1 MNLNYNIDEGDIR
14 FPTFLNIDKISEK
27 ELTSEYLLK
36 QFEFC
41 HENFIIIF
49 KYFNYF
55 FDINKY
61 FDCNLLI
68 QNLLNNKIEYYSLV
82 IYYYLFDRQIQFFYD
97 DLNIKLFN
105 SQKIS
110 NLIENKI
117 KIKIFQSKFENFYN
131 EILNI
136 FPFFSQNNLID
147 KNQIEKIY
155 FQEQKMLNEYSKLD
169 KNFIPSITTLNIA
182 TKIINLLL
190 ENIKENFNKIRNEKE
205 KKFNDLNKDELIKFY
220 SDLNKIE
227 LMSSLFFYF
236 YFLPS
241 ENIFNKEI
249 NSKEWMKLKKH
260 YKRIIAFPDD
270 EIKLKIKKMTSMINV
285 GMSAFNQVEEENL
298 ENNYYYKA
306 KVGLLMA
313 FYFFNKDK
321 ANIKSLQFL
330 IKPKTKVTQKIWNIL
345 EIKEIKNAMKIILPS
360 ISFSK
365 KFYFKKIENE
375 ISKENIENYY
385 ENIKNNNFQYE
396 ENNKNIQ
403 INFEGENNNLIVNQI
418 NNNIYDENNDPIFLQ
433 KFPSKTEKKSKYK
446 NYVKVK
452 VIHSQKL
459 LLSFENNYSFFDI
472 LCCCF
477 PKKQNL
483 KNSTKDSIIIHIH
496 GGGFIAMSSSSHEM
510 YTRKWANGTGI
521 PVFSIDYRLSPQVSF
536 PKALDDVY
544 QTYLWIINYCEDIFN
559 LTIKNIFLTGDSAGG
574 NLALALNYLLIY
586 KNIQKKP
593 NLLLLAYPAVKISM
607 NPMSLSYLNS
617 LTDPILEASLL
628 KFCLNSYVGDFEDE
642 KNPFLSPLYMNDNVL
657 EKLPVVKIYGGSADP
672 LRDDYIEFTY
682 RLINCGVDCELKEIK
697 YFPHGFLN
705 YDIFMMLTEA
715 GIVNEMI
722 INDINNFLNK
732 NSN

>member
-41 HENFIIIF
+41 HENFLIIF

-97 DLNIKLFN
+97 DLNSKLFN
-105 SQKIS
+105 SQKNS

-147 KNQIEKIY
+147 KNEIEKIY
-155 FQEQKMLNEYSKLD
+155 FQEQKMLNEYSKLN
-169 KNFIPSITTLNIA
+169 KNFIPSIKTLNIA

-205 KKFNDLNKDELIKFY
+205 KKFNDLNKDELIIFY

-236 YFLPS
+236 YFLSS
-241 ENIFNKEI
+241 ESIFNKEI

-260 YKRIIAFPDD
+260 YKRINAFPDD

-345 EIKEIKNAMKIILPS
+345 EIKEIKKAMKIILPS

-365 KFYFKKIENE
+365 KFYFKKIEKE
-375 ISKENIENYY
+375 ISKENIQNYY
-385 ENIKNNNFQYE
+385 ENIKNNNFQSE

-403 INFEGENNNLIVNQI
+403 INFEGESHNLIINQ
-418 NNNIYDENNDPIFLQ
+418 NNIYDENNDPIFLQ
-433 KFPSKTEKKSKYK
+433 KFPSKTEKKSKLK

-472 LCCCF
+472 Y
-477 PKKQNL
+477 
-483 KNSTKDSIIIHIH
+483 SIIIHIH
-496 GGGFIAMSSSSHEM
+496 GGGFVAMSSSSHEI

-642 KNPFLSPLYMNDNVL
+642 KNPFLSPLYMNENVL

-672 LRDDYIEFTY
+672 LRDDYIELTY

-722 INDINNFLNK
+722 INDINNFLN
-732 NSN
+732 SN

>member
-1 MNLNYNIDEGDIR
+1 
-14 FPTFLNIDKISEK
+14 
-27 ELTSEYLLK
+27 
-36 QFEFC
+36 
-41 HENFIIIF
+41 
-49 KYFNYF
+49 
-55 FDINKY
+55 
-61 FDCNLLI
+61 
-68 QNLLNNKIEYYSLV
+68 
-82 IYYYLFDRQIQFFYD
+82 
-97 DLNIKLFN
+97 
-105 SQKIS
+105 
-110 NLIENKI
+110 
-117 KIKIFQSKFENFYN
+117 
-131 EILNI
+131 
-136 FPFFSQNNLID
+136 
-147 KNQIEKIY
+147 
-155 FQEQKMLNEYSKLD
+155 MLNEYSKLN
-169 KNFIPSITTLNIA
+169 KNFIPSIKTLNIA

-190 ENIKENFNKIRNEKE
+190 ENIKENFNKIKNEKE
-205 KKFNDLNKDELIKFY
+205 KKFNDLNKDELIIFY

-236 YFLPS
+236 YFLSS
-241 ENIFNKEI
+241 ESIFNKEI

-260 YKRIIAFPDD
+260 YKRINAFPDD

-345 EIKEIKNAMKIILPS
+345 EIKEIKKAMKIILPS

-365 KFYFKKIENE
+365 KFYFKKIEKE

-385 ENIKNNNFQYE
+385 ENIKNNNFQSE

-403 INFEGENNNLIVNQI
+403 INFEGESHNLIINQ
-418 NNNIYDENNDPIFLQ
+418 NNIYDENNDPIFLQ
-433 KFPSKTEKKSKYK
+433 KFPSKTEKKSKLK

-496 GGGFIAMSSSSHEM
+496 GGGFVAMSSSSHEI

-642 KNPFLSPLYMNDNVL
+642 KNPFLSPLYMNENVL

-672 LRDDYIEFTY
+672 LRDDYIELTY

-722 INDINNFLNK
+722 INDINNFLN
-732 NSN
+732 SN

>member
-1 MNLNYNIDEGDIR
+1 
-14 FPTFLNIDKISEK
+14 
-27 ELTSEYLLK
+27 
-36 QFEFC
+36 
-41 HENFIIIF
+41 
-49 KYFNYF
+49 
-55 FDINKY
+55 
-61 FDCNLLI
+61 
-68 QNLLNNKIEYYSLV
+68 
-82 IYYYLFDRQIQFFYD
+82 
-97 DLNIKLFN
+97 
-105 SQKIS
+105 
-110 NLIENKI
+110 
-117 KIKIFQSKFENFYN
+117 
-131 EILNI
+131 
-136 FPFFSQNNLID
+136 
-147 KNQIEKIY
+147 
-155 FQEQKMLNEYSKLD
+155 
-169 KNFIPSITTLNIA
+169 
-182 TKIINLLL
+182 
-190 ENIKENFNKIRNEKE
+190 
-205 KKFNDLNKDELIKFY
+205 
-220 SDLNKIE
+220 
-227 LMSSLFFYF
+227 MSSLFFYF
-236 YFLPS
+236 YFLSS
-241 ENIFNKEI
+241 ESIFNKEI

-260 YKRIIAFPDD
+260 YKRINAFPDD

-345 EIKEIKNAMKIILPS
+345 EIKENKKEMKIILPS

-365 KFYFKKIENE
+365 KFYFKKIEKE
-375 ISKENIENYY
+375 ISKENIQNYY
-385 ENIKNNNFQYE
+385 ENIKNNNFQSE

-403 INFEGENNNLIVNQI
+403 INFEGESHNLIINQ
-418 NNNIYDENNDPIFLQ
+418 NNIYDENNDPIFLQ
-433 KFPSKTEKKSKYK
+433 KFPSKTEKKSKLK

-496 GGGFIAMSSSSHEM
+496 GGGFVAMSSSSHEI

-642 KNPFLSPLYMNDNVL
+642 KNPFLSPLYMNENVL

-672 LRDDYIEFTY
+672 LRDDYIELTY

-722 INDINNFLNK
+722 INDINNFLN
-732 NSN
+732 SN